1 MGPGF
6 DLIDGCRWYPALLVG
21 VPCSTGRFYPL
32 ASSTMNPSVPASL
45 SESPPEEPVS
55 GACQPCLVPASRQ
68 NCHEPDNQKAAKF
81 NQFVLRVEQNG
92 SGVD

>member
-6 DLIDGCRWYPALLVG
+6 ALIDGCRWCPALLVG

-32 ASSTMNPSVPASL
+32 ASGTMNPSVPASL
-45 SESPPEEPVS
+45 SESPPEEKN
-55 GACQPCLVPASRQ
+55 PCLVPASRQ
-68 NCHEPDNQKAAKF
+68 NCHKPDSQEAAKS
-81 NQFVLRVEQNG
+81 NQFVLRVEWNG